1 MRPGPARV
9 CIPNDTTGDYLMK
22 KVLIFIVCLVL
33 ACGAALGIMTMKYTQ
48 TKDYR
53 SDYLAPGFFINDVRV
68 FDMTYEDAVKAVTEE
83 WNAED
88 VLVIG
93 EMDEPLATFTDIS
106 CTYNIEDNVAHLKQ
120 RHKVLCAMN
129 HYLNVP
135 VNVHI
140 PMTVATYSKKFK
152 KEVTTAPF
160 LERDAVTETQDAY
173 VDLNDPSFPIIK
185 EVYGSRPDT
194 EKFFDD
200 ILTCI
205 ELGEQVFQY
214 KDSNYTAVP
223 KVKSDD
229 PQLIAYQTFCRSF
242 LHQKITYDL
251 GEDSYTLTIEDL
263 QSLMKKDL
271 SGKASKKKV
280 AKFVKKI
287 AKRYDNVNKNRTFK
301 SLTGKTITID
311 NSNYGWSVDQEGE
324 TEQLV
329 KDINS
334 HKDVSRQPVWAT
346 EGYGDYSLNIGDT
359 YIDVDISKQTL
370 VYFRDG
376 KKMISYPVVTGC
388 RNTGTTTPTGLFS
401 ILSKERNVTL
411 KGRNANGSKYSSFVQ
426 YWMAFLGSSYG
437 IHDASWRSEFGGD
450 IWITNGSHG
459 CINSPTDQVAKL
471 FDMADWGTPVIVH
484 Y

>member
-1 MRPGPARV
+1 MRKA
-9 CIPNDTTGDYLMK
+9 
-22 KVLIFIVCLVL
+22 LIFIVCLVI
-33 ACGAALGIMTMKYTQ
+33 ACVALLGFMTYKYTE

-53 SDYLAPGFFINDVRV
+53 SDYLAPGYFINGVPV
-68 FDMTYEDAVKAVTEE
+68 FDMSYEKAVKEVTGE

-88 VLVIG
+88 ILVIG
-93 EMDEPLATFTDIS
+93 EMDEPLATFTDIE
-106 CTYNIEDNVAHLKQ
+106 CTYDIEDRVANLK
-120 RHKVLCAMN
+120 RNHKILCAMN

-140 PMTVATYSKKFK
+140 PMTVATYTKRFK
-152 KEVTTAPF
+152 KEVTSADF
-160 LERDAVTETQDAY
+160 LERGAVTETQDAY
-173 VDLNDPSFPIIK
+173 VDLSDPSFPIVK
-185 EVYGSRPDT
+185 EVYGSKPDT
-194 EKFFDD
+194 EKFFYD

-205 ELGEQVFQY
+205 ELGQPIFKYE
-214 KDSNYTAVP
+214 DSNYTAVP
-223 KVKSDD
+223 KVKADD
-229 PQLIAYQTFCRSF
+229 PQLIAYQKFCQEY

-251 GEDSYTLTIEDL
+251 GEDSYTLSIEDL

-280 AKFVKKI
+280 AKFVKKV
-287 AKRYDNVNKNRTFK
+287 AKRYDNVNKKRKFR

-324 TEQLV
+324 AEQLI

-334 HKDVSRQPVWAT
+334 HEDVKRQPVWAT
-346 EGYGDYSLNIGDT
+346 EGYGEYSLNIGDT
-359 YIDVDISKQTL
+359 YIDVDVSKQKLT
-370 VYFRDG
+370 YFENG
-376 KKMISYPVVTGC
+376 KKKISYPVVTGC

-437 IHDASWRSEFGGD
+437 IHDASWRSSFGGD

-459 CINSPTDQVAKL
+459 CINSPTDKIAKL
-471 FDMADWGTPVIVH
+471 YDMVDWGTPVIVH